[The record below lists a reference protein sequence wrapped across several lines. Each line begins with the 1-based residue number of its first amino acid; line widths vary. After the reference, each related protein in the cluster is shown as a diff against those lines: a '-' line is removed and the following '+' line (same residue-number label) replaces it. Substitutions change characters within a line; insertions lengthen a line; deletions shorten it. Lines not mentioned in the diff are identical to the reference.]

1 MTIENIFLTEDLNAT
16 QNLLKEYLADLKDN
30 AITEEKINKIYNS
43 EYFKFLPAL
52 FTFNFPEESI
62 YNKSEYIKNG
72 LESLMD
78 NEFTSFNVMFYDKNG
93 SDPDEYA
100 STILRELLPVWTI
113 FVNEYH
119 VRVEDGPELLTV
131 KEFYDFLISLG
142 FEYHNYKD
150 SNCIFKEF
158 IEV

>member
-16 QNLLKEYLADLKDN
+16 QNLLKDYITDLKYN
-30 AITEEKINKIYNS
+30 TITEEKINNIYNS

-62 YNKSEYIKNG
+62 YNKAEYINNG

-78 NEFTSFNVMFYDKNG
+78 NETTSFNVMFYDKNG
-93 SDPDEYA
+93 SEPDEYA

-142 FEYHNYKD
+142 FDYHNSED

>member
-1 MTIENIFLTEDLNAT
+1 MTMENIFLTEQLHET
-16 QNLLKEYLADLKDN
+16 KKLLKEYITDLKDN
-30 AITEEKINKIYNS
+30 IITEEKINKIYNS
-43 EYFKFLPAL
+43 EYFKYLPYL

-62 YNKSEYIKNG
+62 YNKAEYINYG
-72 LESLMD
+72 FESLMD
-78 NEFTSFNVMFYDKNG
+78 NETTSFNVMFYDKNG

-142 FEYHNYKD
+142 FEYHNCEN
-150 SNCIFKEF
+150 SNCIFKDF
-158 IEV
+158 IKV